1 MYLKQYQS
9 SNTTFN
15 QMMERDGLYVAKTKI
30 VIFHVKI
37 CEEVFSSF
45 Y

>member
-1 MYLKQYQS
+1 
-9 SNTTFN
+9 
-15 QMMERDGLYVAKTKI
+15 MMERDGLYVAKTKI

-45 Y
+45 INVVFDIRKVEKDR